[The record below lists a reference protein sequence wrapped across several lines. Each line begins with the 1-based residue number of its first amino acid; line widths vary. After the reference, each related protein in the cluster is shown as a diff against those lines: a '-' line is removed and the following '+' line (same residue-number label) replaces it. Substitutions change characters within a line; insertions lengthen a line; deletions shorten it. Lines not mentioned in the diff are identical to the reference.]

1 MAPVLPRHHPQASVE
16 GADAFQTSWSLPAHA
31 DALLNASLASLPSH
45 GAHGRAVSL
54 LYVTGPQELPT
65 SQPHS
70 V

>member
-1 MAPVLPRHHPQASVE
+1 MLCTFATLPVVAAQ
-16 GADAFQTSWSLPAHA
+16 ADAV
-31 DALLNASLASLPSH
+31 LNASLASLPSH